1 MDIANQEQLDPW
13 YVTGLIEG
21 EGSFTYNRSGKNW
34 IMIFAVKLNPK
45 NRPILGDLL
54 TFFGV
59 GKIYEVSGAKAS
71 AFYRVSKQEE
81 LEQIIDHFE
90 RFPLKGNKQDSYQVW
105 KQMVELKAQSFRKPP
120 NQTLEELSKQ
130 LSASSIRTRD

>member
-1 MDIANQEQLDPW
+1 MDTESQEQLDPW

-34 IMIFAVKLNPK
+34 IMIFAVKLTPK
-45 NRPILGDLL
+45 NRPILEELL
-54 TFFGV
+54 VFFGV
-59 GKIYEVSGAKAS
+59 GKIYEVSGARSS

-81 LEQIIDHFE
+81 LAQIIDHFE
-90 RFPLKGNKQDSYQVW
+90 RFPLKGIKSHSYQLW

-120 NQTLEELSKQ
+120 NEALEELSKQ
-130 LSASSIRTRD
+130 LSASTVRGG

>member
-1 MDIANQEQLDPW
+1 MNTNHQEQLDPW

-21 EGSFTYNRSGKNW
+21 EGSFTYNRSGKNL

-45 NRPILGDLL
+45 NRPILEGLL
-54 TFFGV
+54 AFFGV
-59 GKIYEVSGAKAS
+59 GKIYEISGAKTS

-90 RFPLKGNKQDSYQVW
+90 RFPLNGLKRDSYQLW

-120 NQTLEELSKQ
+120 TEALGELSKQ
-130 LSASSIRTRD
+130 LSASTVRGG

>member
-1 MDIANQEQLDPW
+1 MDTESLDPW

-21 EGSFTYNRSGKNW
+21 EGSFTYNRSGKSW
-34 IMIFAVKLNPK
+34 VMIFAVKLNAK
-45 NRPILGDLL
+45 NQHLL
-54 TFFGV
+54 DELLVFFGV
-59 GKIYEVSGAKAS
+59 GKIYEVGGAKAS

-90 RFPLKGNKQDSYQVW
+90 RFPLKGAKNASYQLW

-120 NQTLEELSKQ
+120 NENLEALAKQ
-130 LSASSIRTRD
+130 LSATSIRSSE

>member
-1 MDIANQEQLDPW
+1 MDKDSQEPLDPW

-45 NRPILGDLL
+45 NRPILEELL

-71 AFYRVSKQEE
+71 AFYRVSKKEE
-81 LEQIIDHFE
+81 LEQIID
-90 RFPLKGNKQDSYQVW
+90 
-105 KQMVELKAQSFRKPP
+105 
-120 NQTLEELSKQ
+120 Q
-130 LSASSIRTRD
+130 LG